1 MHDWEDCEKSLGLA
15 FHNKS
20 LLKQALTHSSY
31 INENPDFALPSS
43 ERLEFLGDAIL
54 GFVVT
59 ERLYKEFPELPE
71 GKLTA
76 IRAFLVCRDALAE
89 VAYSLRL
96 GDYLLL
102 GRGEEAN
109 EGRTKL
115 SNLANAMEAAI
126 GAIYWDQGL
135 AKARKFVLSH
145 LKPRLK
151 RIKAGEITPN
161 YKALLQEFVQGK
173 SKSTPVYQLVETIGP
188 DHEKQFIVEVMI
200 EDKVLGKGTGK
211 NKKTAEMEAA
221 HSAWEKIMGKEAHPT
236 PTPNPA
242 TDTRCNYG

>member
-1 MHDWEDCEKSLGLA
+1 MQEWEDCEKSLGLP
-15 FHNKS
+15 FHDKS

-31 INENPDFALPSS
+31 INENTDSALPSS

-54 GFVVT
+54 GFIVA
-59 ERLYKEFPELPE
+59 EELYRESPELPE
-71 GKLTA
+71 GKLTT

-89 VAYSLRL
+89 VASSLKL

-115 SNLANAMEAAI
+115 SNLANAMEAVI
-126 GAIYWDQGL
+126 GAMYWDQGL
-135 AKARKFVLSH
+135 AKARRFVLGL

-151 RIKAGEITPN
+151 RIKAGEVTPN

-173 SKSTPVYQLVETIGP
+173 NKLTPVYQLVETTGP
-188 DHEKQFIVEVMI
+188 DHRRQFTVEVIVE
-200 EDKVLGKGTGK
+200 DAVLGKGTGK
-211 NKKTAEMEAA
+211 NKKAAEMEAA
-221 HSAWEKIMGKEAHPT
+221 HSAWVKLLGEGSLSHIHS
-236 PTPNPA
+236 
-242 TDTRCNYG
+242 